1 MEIKWSNVAVFALLI
16 FTFFTAIS
24 MHEDI
29 GAFLGMMRHLGADS
43 SIANRTHGL
52 MAFGLLMVVL
62 VAVLKILIRSQNDKR

>member
-16 FTFFTAIS
+16 FAFFAAIS

-29 GAFLGMMRHLGADS
+29 GAFLGMMRHLGSNS

>member
-1 MEIKWSNVAVFALLI
+1 
-16 FTFFTAIS
+16 

-29 GAFLGMMRHLGADS
+29 GAFLGMMQHLGADS

-62 VAVLKILIRSQNDKR
+62 VAVLKILIRSQNGKR

>member
-16 FTFFTAIS
+16 FAFFTAIN

-52 MAFGLLMVVL
+52 MAFGLILVTLMVGLRIVL
-62 VAVLKILIRSQNDKR
+62 NSQNGKR